1 MAEIR
6 YFVRFSK
13 VFLVIFVRFS
23 NDAKGSFPDA
33 SVWGGPMSAQK
44 MIHREAAPNRIIM
57 GGGQPRSLQL
67 PAYIRKVLCPPLPSC
82 HH

>member
-1 MAEIR
+1 MYSFFE
-6 YFVRFSK
+6 
-13 VFLVIFVRFS
+13 

-33 SVWGGPMSAQK
+33 SVFVGPMSAQK

-67 PAYIRKVLCPPLPSC
+67 LACSRIAPYPPLPSY